1 VLPSRPPRQARPTA
15 GSIRTLAL
23 VGMAALVGAVAAYLL
38 QGRTVAETDAQATAP
53 SVLPPVVYQIGNFLV
68 NVGSEGELR
77 FLRVEVAAAIRGY
90 QAASDE
96 DDNDGHGGGHGSAKT
111 EASDAQLPKL
121 QADDEAMA
129 RDLIVT
135 ILSAGSF
142 DGLRTSAG
150 RQHAKQQIKQALC
163 EVIEGAEVE
172 QVLFVAFVMQ

>member
-1 VLPSRPPRQARPTA
+1 MLPSRPGRARRSA

-23 VGMAALVGAVAAYLL
+23 VGMAALVGAAVAYLL
-38 QGRTVAETDAQATAP
+38 QGRTAAEADAQATAP
-53 SVLPPVVYQIGNFLV
+53 SLPPPVVYQVGNFLV
-68 NVGSEGELR
+68 NVGSQGELR

-111 EASDAQLPKL
+111 EQADEPLPKL
-121 QADDEAMA
+121 QADDEAVA

-135 ILSAGSF
+135 ILSAESF
-142 DGLRTSAG
+142 DALRTSAG

-163 EVIEGAEVE
+163 EAVEGAEVE